1 MSQWHRSSGWQSVA
15 LHRCERLAPVPP
27 CSGLPGSSVRAVANA
42 RPRTRPQRFRHS
54 ALGRGGI
61 YVDPRDPERYVE
73 TFVVGSWDEH
83 LRQHERMTLADQSM
97 EERVRAFH
105 TGEGPPIATH
115 LIYATETWVKE
126 VQQSQS
132 EHAMDGGVYEHHV
145 HDT

>member
-1 MSQWHRSSGWQSVA
+1 MD
-15 LHRCERLAPVPP
+15 APVLVTVEYRIDPQQAL
-27 CSGLPGSSVRAVANA
+27 SFLEAMRDLHKVRLRDGAI
-42 RPRTRPQRFRHS
+42 RW
-54 ALGRGGI
+54 GI
-61 YVDPRDPERYVE
+61 YVDPFKPERYVE